1 MANHRSAEKR
11 NRQSIQHRERNK
23 HRRSM
28 VRNAVKRARQ
38 AMETGGSEAAARVHD
53 AERLLRRAASRGVL
67 HKRTASR
74 TVSRLYLALARGA
87 HS

>member
-38 AMETGGSEAAARVHD
+38 AMEARGPDAKEQVHE

-74 TVSRLYLALARGA
+74 TVSRLYLALGRAT
-87 HS
+87 S

>member
-11 NRQSIQHRERNK
+11 NRQSIRHRERNK

-28 VRNAVKRARQ
+28 VRNAVKKARQ
-38 AMETGGSEAAARVHD
+38 AVEARGQDAGERVHE

-74 TVSRLYLALARGA
+74 TVSRLRLALARA
-87 HS
+87 TR

>member
-11 NRQSIQHRERNK
+11 NRQSVQHRERNK

-38 AMETGGSEAAARVHD
+38 ATETRDKDAESRVRE

-74 TVSRLYLALARGA
+74 TVSRLYLALGRASG
-87 HS
+87 

>member
-11 NRQSIQHRERNK
+11 NRQSIQHRERNR

-28 VRNAVKRARQ
+28 LRNAVKRARQ
-38 AMETGGSEAAARVHD
+38 ATAARGTD
-53 AERLLRRAASRGVL
+53 AEAQVREAERQLRRAASRGVM

-74 TVSRLYLALARGA
+74 TVSRLYLALARA
-87 HS
+87 KA